1 MDARLTREQVLAL
14 APDASSSKAAGGLAT
29 DGKWG
34 LLGADDE
41 AVWGECQGSGAK
53 PYQAQVDL
61 SALVSRCSCPS
72 RKFPCKH
79 GLALLLLYAQGNPRF
94 SPLPQSRPGWVD
106 EWLRGRRERAA
117 RHVPAGEGAAAA
129 PVVAPEAA
137 AAAAAK
143 REATRWKRITQGC
156 AELERWIADT
166 FRHGL
171 ANLGAS
177 QREDAMNM
185 AARMVDAQAPALAG
199 QLQLAMESEQVG
211 MAGLSD
217 MGERL
222 GLLQLLNQA
231 VHRRSALSPARVAD
245 LRAAVGWPLDKDE
258 VLATGETLHDRWH
271 VLGQCVVE
279 LPGRLT
285 ERRVWLHGLD
295 SGRTALLQEFAH
307 GGRGWERTW
316 PANHVLAATLHF
328 FPGTVPLRAL
338 APAATTLADLPAVPL
353 CDSSVGIDQASAYFA
368 TNPWLAQ
375 VPIRLQGRVQV
386 TDDTWFLHTDA
397 GSLPLQLDTDDG
409 WALMAFAG
417 GHSLCVMGEW
427 DGRALLPLSAWST
440 HGQYWQRSAA

>member
-79 GLALLLLYAQGNPRF
+79 GLALLLLYAQGNPCF

-137 AAAAAK
+137 AAAASK

-166 FRHGL
+166 
-171 ANLGAS
+171 S
-177 QREDAMNM
+177 AMGWPTWGPVS
-185 AARMVDAQAPALAG
+185 ARM
-199 QLQLAMESEQVG
+199 
-211 MAGLSD
+211 
-217 MGERL
+217 R
-222 GLLQLLNQA
+222 
-231 VHRRSALSPARVAD
+231 
-245 LRAAVGWPLDKDE
+245 
-258 VLATGETLHDRWH
+258 
-271 VLGQCVVE
+271 
-279 LPGRLT
+279 
-285 ERRVWLHGLD
+285 
-295 SGRTALLQEFAH
+295 
-307 GGRGWERTW
+307 
-316 PANHVLAATLHF
+316 
-328 FPGTVPLRAL
+328 
-338 APAATTLADLPAVPL
+338 
-353 CDSSVGIDQASAYFA
+353 
-368 TNPWLAQ
+368 
-375 VPIRLQGRVQV
+375 
-386 TDDTWFLHTDA
+386 
-397 GSLPLQLDTDDG
+397 
-409 WALMAFAG
+409 
-417 GHSLCVMGEW
+417 
-427 DGRALLPLSAWST
+427 
-440 HGQYWQRSAA
+440 